1 MTACGSGREGGR
13 PPPPMTASSV
23 WKRLPRLL
31 LSSRAS
37 FAGFLRSVLG
47 EVPPCQAPRS
57 DDHSAATNGIWP
69 IPPPFPSAWKPRG
82 ARPEGD
88 YLDAGP
94 LHSGLNLAV
103 VILSW
108 LHLGRPSAAPRSC
121 RLGVTLSQQQ
131 RETVERLSAPFDVW
145 LAEPP
150 VDLADLGR
158 AREGASQ
165 RYAALRR
172 LEARAGDLRAELD
185 PYAPARRRPD
195 PRFDEQRRS
204 RRDPGTILVDLLPG
218 TIESTCQPVVAARLG
233 FSGRPVFNQSTL
245 FDAHTRDVYMNPLA
259 FRSFTADMPLAP
271 PSL

>member
-1 MTACGSGREGGR
+1 
-13 PPPPMTASSV
+13 
-23 WKRLPRLL
+23 
-31 LSSRAS
+31 
-37 FAGFLRSVLG
+37 
-47 EVPPCQAPRS
+47 
-57 DDHSAATNGIWP
+57 
-69 IPPPFPSAWKPRG
+69 
-82 ARPEGD
+82 
-88 YLDAGP
+88 
-94 LHSGLNLAV
+94 
-103 VILSW
+103 
-108 LHLGRPSAAPRSC
+108 
-121 RLGVTLSQQQ
+121 LSQQQ

-185 PYAPARRRPD
+185 PYAPARSRAD

-233 FSGRPVFNQSTL
+233 FSGRPVFNPAPL

-259 FRSFTADMPLAP
+259 FRSFTADMQLPHVRVHASRSEVLKLLQVLDSSGRLALVPAHWVPVRLRNGAHAVYKDEERSRLIVDARP
-271 PSL
+271 PNARHGHPH